1 MLALDGYQI
10 LAQLDQCL
18 NYYFLYDI
26 LYTLSDV
33 TIEMFPKRKFLH
45 LDFEK
50 VSHGKS
56 IFGIVL
62 KRTNLWIYSKFHPE
76 YMVIS

>member
-1 MLALDGYQI
+1 MLALDVYQI
-10 LAQLDQCL
+10 LAQFFQCL

-33 TIEMFPKRKFLH
+33 AIEMFPKRKFLH

-50 VSHGKS
+50 VSHRKS
-56 IFGIVL
+56 ISGIVL
-62 KRTNLWIYSKFHPE
+62 KRTNLWIHSKFHPE